1 MEPERRIEKL
11 LRAFA
16 KKRREEAGD
25 PAALRPAARQR
36 LQQEISRRSA
46 AKSGGGFLANLF
58 SPFRPRLAFAL
69 CSLAILVIGGW
80 LLLPVLTGRKPSTL
94 AAADSLSAKTPSKE
108 KVAPMPTLA

>member
-16 KKRREEAGD
+16 KKRREQAGE

-46 AKSGGGFLANLF
+46 AKSGGGFFANLF
-58 SPFRPRLAFAL
+58 SPFQPRLAYAL
-69 CSLAILVIGGW
+69 CAIAIVI
-80 LLLPVLTGRKPSTL
+80 VGRWFVFSDLNVQKNSTYAGL
-94 AAADSLSAKTPSKE
+94 DTLS
-108 KVAPMPTLA
+108 